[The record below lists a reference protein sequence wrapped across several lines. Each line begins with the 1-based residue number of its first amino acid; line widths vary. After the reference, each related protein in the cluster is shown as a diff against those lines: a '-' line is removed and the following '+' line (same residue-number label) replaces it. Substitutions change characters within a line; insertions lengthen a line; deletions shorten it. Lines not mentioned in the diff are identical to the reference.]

1 MCLSKPVPVRQR
13 VKLATGSY
21 VVCISGHGK
30 LVFLDGSYY
39 EGMFNMGEID
49 GFGFRFFAA
58 TGCKYQGQ
66 FVRGELHGKGRMIW
80 PDGSIYEGQWDHNR
94 RQGIFLT
101 LYTIGYF

>member
-1 MCLSKPVPVRQR
+1 M
-13 VKLATGSY
+13 
-21 VVCISGHGK
+21 CISGHGK

-94 RQGIFLT
+94 RQGNVSHVMVGST
-101 LYTIGYF
+101 VAQW